1 MMSNNTPWFRFYSEA
16 LSDRKIVRVCSMTR
30 QPKFAIMGVWSSL
43 LSMANDSPE
52 RGLLLIG
59 EDLPLTLDE
68 IFFEIGIDPEIGEII
83 VSAFIQV
90 GMVSVDGDAY
100 SITHWDDRQFA
111 SDNSTDRVKKF
122 RERKRR
128 EATQTAGN
136 SAPESETAEDEI
148 ADDSGNVT
156 DIENDGYE
164 KRYSETE
171 VKRFS
176 NVIESE
182 SDTESTS
189 NEVTETVEA
198 AGQSSRTKQSTDND
212 GLTADSLRQAGTA
225 LKLVMATFL
234 DKSEI
239 PKMPGKKNE
248 QKFWWS
254 EIQELYR
261 IADKD
266 VGKAQSL
273 VEMAVSELQ
282 GNKLT
287 INSPKSIV
295 PTARRLAGNL
305 TENGSKLV
313 ASY

>member
-1 MMSNNTPWFRFYSEA
+1 
-16 LSDRKIVRVCSMTR
+16 
-30 QPKFAIMGVWSSL
+30 
-43 LSMANDSPE
+43 MANNYWIKLYHEILHDPKMGRLPDNVWRRCIELFLLAGEMDSDGTLPSTDDLAWLLHQPDSEQLEAELSHLE
-52 RGLLLIG
+52 RVGVLSKTESG
-59 EDLPLTLDE
+59 WMVANFTKRQARVSDAERMKAYRQRKRQSE
-68 IFFEIGIDPEIGEII
+68 MEEYDPELQAEMEAETERDSN
-83 VSAFIQV
+83 VSP
-90 GMVSVDGDAY
+90 SV
-100 SITHWDDRQFA
+100 
-111 SDNSTDRVKKF
+111 
-122 RERKRR
+122 
-128 EATQTAGN
+128 
-136 SAPESETAEDEI
+136 
-148 ADDSGNVT
+148 SGNDT
-156 DIENDGYE
+156 ETLQDGYE
-164 KRYSETE
+164 LVTRTVTKRNAE
-171 VKRFS
+171 VD
-176 NVIESE
+176 I
-182 SDTESTS
+182 DTTS
-189 NEVTETVEA
+189 NEVTENSVEA
-198 AGQSSRTKQSTDND
+198 AGQSSRTKRSTDND